1 MRPFLP
7 ECKGLAAC
15 GHLFESP
22 LPSGQHLYHFY
33 LDLKDQN
40 ELAHPARR
48 PPCPQIGAADVEY
61 TGGGDV
67 FVKSVAQIAL
77 VLSLFFRLCP
87 ILCSKGHI
95 ARVSNSGSGTGTWWF
110 QWPSPSLS
118 FVSSRISHLKKVWA
132 IMIIFFEII
141 SEDLWHLRILWV
153 LTKDQYVIPLCCF
166 LIGQV
171 TWPTH
176 LLLCRKM
183 ETD

>member
-132 IMIIFFEII
+132 IMIIFFWNNI
-141 SEDLWHLRILWV
+141 RGP
-153 LTKDQYVIPLCCF
+153 LTPENFVGSDEGSVCNP
-166 LIGQV
+166 
-171 TWPTH
+171 P
-176 LLLCRKM
+176 LLLSHWPGHLAHPSAPM
-183 ETD
+183 